1 MNLRAAYGMVQGL
14 VNNVLIKNEGLMYQ
28 FSASTGY
35 RFEKEW
41 RVNAN
46 LNANGPSVSL
56 QGSSNAMINSS
67 FSVNKDIVKDKLSL
81 SASVNNPF
89 TKFRRNHNESFGP
102 DFAQNNDRRDYFRS
116 FNFSV
121 NYKFGKLK
129 DAIRKNKRGIRN
141 DDVQSGS

>member
-1 MNLRAAYGMVQGL
+1 
-14 VNNVLIKNEGLMYQ
+14 MYQ
-28 FSASTGY
+28 LSASTGY

-41 RVNAN
+41 RINAN

-56 QGSSNAMINSS
+56 QGTSNSMVSTS

-81 SASVNNPF
+81 SASVSNPF
-89 TKFRRNHNESFGP
+89 TKFRHNRNESFGP
-102 DFAQNNDRRDYFRS
+102 DFNQFNDRRDYFRS

-129 DAIRKNKRGIRN
+129 DSIKKNKRGIRN